1 MKQTLILILMILC
14 FIIGMVL
21 ENRLSKN
28 NSSNQPLIIS
38 INPNRIVL
46 SNYDIRN
53 NLYSVIYIQNNDTLA
68 LDYLYPIELDSLI
81 NELNSNN

>member
-14 FIIGMVL
+14 FIIGMIL
-21 ENRLSKN
+21 ENRLSSN

-38 INPNRIVL
+38 TNPNRIVL

-68 LDYLYPIELDSLI
+68 LDYLHPLELDSLI